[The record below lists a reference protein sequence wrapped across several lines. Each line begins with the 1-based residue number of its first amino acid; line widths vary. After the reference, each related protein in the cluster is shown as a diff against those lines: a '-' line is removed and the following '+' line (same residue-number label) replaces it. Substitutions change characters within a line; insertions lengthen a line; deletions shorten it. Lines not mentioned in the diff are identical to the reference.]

1 MSAKTSGITLESHQV
16 VLKPLVTEKGT
27 HISEKYNTYTFAVH
41 ADATKTDI
49 KKAVETL
56 WGVKVVGVRTQN
68 HQGKIRRHKM
78 LYGKTK
84 NWKKAFVQLHDD
96 DRISFF

>member
-41 ADATKTDI
+41 LGATKTDI
-49 KKAVETL
+49 KNAVETL
-56 WGVKVVGVRTQN
+56 WGVRVDGVRTQN
-68 HQGKIRRHKM
+68 CKGKTRRHKM
-78 LYGKTK
+78 MLGKTK
-84 NWKKAFVQLHDD
+84 NWKKAFVQLHED

>member
-1 MSAKTSGITLESHQV
+1 MSAKTSGITLEPHQV

-41 ADATKTDI
+41 SDANKTDI

-56 WGVKVVGVRTQN
+56 WGVKVIGVRTQN
-68 HQGKIRRHKM
+68 HQGKTRRHKM
-78 LYGKTK
+78 MLGKTK
-84 NWKKAFVQLHDD
+84 SWKKAFVQLHDD

>member
-1 MSAKTSGITLESHQV
+1 MSAKTSGITLEPHQV

-41 ADATKTDI
+41 TEASKTDI
-49 KKAVETL
+49 RNAVQTL
-56 WGVKVVGVRTQN
+56 WGVKVIGVRTQN
-68 HQGKIRRHKM
+68 HHGKTRRHK
-78 LYGKTK
+78 LRVGTTR